1 MQRRDE
7 ADCQI
12 LQVLAYCSPFSEWLV
27 ELGKRLPNDL
37 ARRQPLLEA
46 L

>member
-1 MQRRDE
+1 MR
-7 ADCQI
+7 QI
-12 LQVLAYCSPFSEWLV
+12 LQMLAYCSPFSELLE
-27 ELGKRLPNDL
+27 ELGKRIPADL